1 MYLEGVYDKKESEFC
16 LICLLSFD
24 FKNSHSVSFD
34 PSSER
39 VIEKHC
45 EDGVFYV
52 EDLNSTNGTKINGI
66 QIEPNVPSVL
76 TDGDE
81 VQFGA
86 KILFDFKRKKVPAI
100 KCMIKIPWKQEDLEK
115 RQQETSSTNGE

>member
-1 MYLEGVYDKKESEFC
+1 M
-16 LICLLSFD
+16 
-24 FKNSHSVSFD
+24 
-34 PSSER
+34 
-39 VIEKHC
+39 
-45 EDGVFYV
+45 
-52 EDLNSTNGTKINGI
+52 
-66 QIEPNVPSVL
+66 PSVL

-81 VQFGA
+81 VQFGV

>member
-1 MYLEGVYDKKESEFC
+1 M
-16 LICLLSFD
+16 ICLLSFD
-24 FKNSHSVSFD
+24 FKNSHSVSFG
-34 PSSER
+34 PRSKR

-81 VQFGA
+81 VQFGV